1 MHKIIEFL
9 KPLIQVNIKNPY
21 WVLSFALITALFGGY
36 VASSLTV
43 DTDIANLL
51 PSSNPN
57 VQALEKLQETS
68 GGETSMEVAIKS
80 PSFEANV
87 EFANKLVEESLKL
100 QYDRYNGPFF
110 IDAEFRRETSLL
122 KDNALYL
129 ATSAELDS
137 IITYLQDEIQQAKQ
151 EANPFLIDF
160 DDFDDEETEVVSSE
174 EDAELDQFRES
185 YDMLV
190 PSEYPVNEDSTLA
203 IITLYPSGSRSD
215 ITYLED
221 MFSEFQDL
229 IDRLEPTSYHPEM
242 EVRFGGRLK
251 RHLTELESIMND
263 VFNSF
268 ATGITSVILL
278 VVLYFSIKKYLNYKR
293 TDPRLQ
299 RHSLLQHIIRA
310 PVPMLIIGIP
320 LLVSLMWTFGITSVS
335 LGMLNTMTSV
345 LFVILFGLGID
356 YGIHYYARYI
366 ELRASGNDVPDSI
379 LKAYERTGTAIVV
392 SALTTAA
399 ALFIL
404 MFADFRGFS
413 EFGFIAGMGIIF
425 ALICMLFVL
434 PALLIL
440 FERWN
445 WLLLPP
451 RAESSTP
458 TPLFHRFPL
467 SRSIIVFGIVTAGIV
482 IAFSGNL
489 QFEYDFGKLEPEFP
503 EYREFREFAS
513 GVDESERR
521 NPAFFTADS
530 NDDVFELI
538 DTLRARKNSN
548 PETMIMDVEAIQ
560 ERFPPFEEMKE
571 QKLQKISRIRELLR
585 DPFIENQEGENLDIL
600 RRSSQTRE
608 PLTEEQIPD
617 FLKNRFMTRDGDLGK
632 FVIVYPKSGLSD
644 GLRSIAFKEEMSD
657 ITLENG
663 KTYNAGSTS
672 IVAAAMLDLMRTESP
687 YMVIATFIVVFICIA
702 LSFQSMR
709 WTLIALIPLI
719 IGLLWLFGIQLLFGL
734 KFNFYNLVVL
744 PAILG
749 IGCDNGVHLAHRYRE
764 EGRKSM
770 WEVLSSTGQ
779 HITIGSFTTMLGFAG
794 LLLTSHPGL
803 QSIGVMAVI
812 GIGMTLLIA
821 LTFLPSTVQFLEDK
835 KLINKSDQGSSK
847 PSLND

>member
-21 WVLSFALITALFGGY
+21 WVLSFALITALLGGY
-36 VASSLTV
+36 VASNLTV
-43 DTDIANLL
+43 DTDFANLL
-51 PSSNPN
+51 PPSNPS
-57 VQALEKLQETS
+57 VQALEKLRQTA
-68 GGETSMEVAIKS
+68 GGETSMKVAIKS

-87 EFANKLVEESLKL
+87 EFANKLAEESLDL
-100 QYDRYNGPFF
+100 HYERYNGPFF
-110 IDAEFRRETSLL
+110 TDAEFRRETQFL
-122 KDNALYL
+122 KNNTLYL
-129 ATSAELDS
+129 ATTAELDS
-137 IITYLQDEIQQAKQ
+137 ITQYLQEEIDQAKQ

-160 DDFDDEETEVVSSE
+160 DDFDDEEEQEADEE
-174 EDAELDQFRES
+174 EDLDQFRES
-185 YDMLV
+185 YDMLI
-190 PSEYPVNEDSTLA
+190 PSEYPINEDSTLA

-221 MFSEFQDL
+221 MFSEFRNL
-229 IDRLEPTSYHPEM
+229 IDKLEPSTFHPEM
-242 EVRFGGRLK
+242 EVRFGGRIK
-251 RHLTELESIMND
+251 RHLTELESIMDD
-263 VFNSF
+263 VYNSF
-268 ATGITSVILL
+268 ATGISSVILL
-278 VVLYFSIKKYLNYKR
+278 VILYFSIKKYLNYRR

-299 RHSLLQHIIRA
+299 KHSPLQHIIRA

-320 LLVSLMWTFGITSVS
+320 LLVSLMWTFGITSLY
-335 LGMLNTMTSV
+335 LGTLNTMTSV

-366 ELRASGNDVPDSI
+366 ELRAEGNNVEDSV
-379 LKAYERTGTAIVV
+379 LLSYMRTGTAIVV
-392 SALTTAA
+392 SALTTAS

-413 EFGFIAGMGIIF
+413 EFGFIAGIGIMF
-425 ALICMLFVL
+425 ALFCMLFVL
-434 PALLIL
+434 PSLVVL

-451 RAESSTP
+451 RSEDRAVK
-458 TPLFHRFPL
+458 PLFKRFPMA
-467 SRSIIVFGIVTAGIV
+467 RSIIVFSVVTAVTV

-489 QFEYDFGKLEPEFP
+489 KFEYDFGKLEPEFP
-503 EYREFREFAS
+503 EYREFQEFTS
-513 GVDESERR
+513 GVDENEYH
-521 NPAFFTADS
+521 NPAFVIVDTYEE
-530 NDDVFELI
+530 VFEVV
-538 DTLRARKNSN
+538 DTLRARMEADPN
-548 PETMIMDVEAIQ
+548 TMIDGVEAIQ

-600 RRSSQTRE
+600 RQSSQTRE
-608 PLTEEQIPD
+608 PLTEEQIPE
-617 FLKNRFMTRDGDLGK
+617 FLKNRFMTNEGEIGR
-632 FVIVYPKSGLSD
+632 FVIVYPKSGLSN
-644 GLRSIAFKEEMSD
+644 GLRSIRFKKDVSN
-657 ITLENG
+657 IQLSNG
-663 KTYNAGSTS
+663 KTYHAGSTS
-672 IVAAAMLDLMRTESP
+672 IVAASMLDLMRTESP
-687 YMVIATFIVVFICIA
+687 YMVIATFVVVFICIA

-709 WTLIALIPLI
+709 WTLIALIPLV

-794 LLLTSHPGL
+794 LLFTNHPGL
-803 QSIGVMAVI
+803 QSIGIMAVV
-812 GIGMTLLIA
+812 GIGMTLLSA
-821 LTFLPSTVQFLEDK
+821 LTFLPAAVQFLEDK
-835 KLINKSDQGSSK
+835 KLIHKSDQSSSET
-847 PSLND
+847 SLND

>member
-1 MHKIIEFL
+1 MQKIIEFL
-9 KPLIQVNIKNPY
+9 KPVIQLNIKHPL
-21 WVLSFALITALFGGY
+21 WVLFIAVTMAAAGGY
-36 VASSLTV
+36 LASDLTI

-51 PSSNPN
+51 PPSNPH
-57 VQALEKLQETS
+57 VQALERLQETV
-68 GGETSMEVAIKS
+68 GGETAMEVGIKS
-80 PSFEANV
+80 PSFEANIA
-87 EFANKLVEESLKL
+87 FANKLAEEALKL
-100 QYDRYNGPFF
+100 QYDRFNGPFF
-110 IDAEFRRETSLL
+110 NDAEFQRDTELL

-129 ATSAELDS
+129 ATSSELDS
-137 IITYLQDEIQQAKQ
+137 IITYLQGEIEQAKQ
-151 EANPFLIDF
+151 DANPFLVDF
-160 DDFDDEETEVVSSE
+160 DDFDDDEESSADEVQ
-174 EDAELDQFRES
+174 DLDQFRES
-185 YDMLV
+185 YNMLV
-190 PSEYPVNEDSTLA
+190 PSEYPISEDSTLA
-203 IITLYPSGSRSD
+203 VLTLYPSGSRSN
-215 ITYLED
+215 IAYLEN

-229 IDRLEPTSYHPEM
+229 IDRLEPSSYHPEM
-242 EVRFGGRLK
+242 EVKFGGRLK

-263 VFNSF
+263 VYNSF
-268 ATGITSVILL
+268 ATGISSVILL
-278 VVLYFSIKKYLNYKR
+278 VILYFTLKKYLNYRK

-299 RHSLLQHIIRA
+299 KHSLFQHIIRA

-320 LLVSLMWTFGITSVS
+320 LLVSLMWTFGITSLY

-366 ELRASGNDVPDSI
+366 ELRTDGNNVADSI
-379 LKAYERTGTAIVV
+379 LLSYKRTGTAIVV
-392 SALTTAA
+392 SALTTAS

-413 EFGFIAGMGIIF
+413 EFGFIAGLGIIF
-425 ALICMLFVL
+425 ALLCMLFVL
-434 PALLIL
+434 PSLIVL

-451 RAESSTP
+451 RSEEWENSSKIQ
-458 TPLFHRFPL
+458 RFPYA
-467 SRSIIVFGIVTAGIV
+467 RSIIAFSVLTAVIV
-482 IAFSGNL
+482 ISFSGNL

-503 EYREFREFAS
+503 EYREFREFVND
-513 GVDESERR
+513 VDEAERR
-521 NPAFFTADS
+521 NPAFIIADS
-530 NDDVFELI
+530 NEEVFEIL
-538 DTLRARKNSN
+538 DTLRQRKMSN

-608 PLTEEQIPD
+608 PLMEEQIPD
-617 FLKNRFMTRDGDLGK
+617 FLKNRFMTRDGEIGR

-644 GLRSIAFKEEMSD
+644 GLRSIRFKEEVSN

-663 KTYNAGSTS
+663 KTYYAGSTS
-672 IVAAAMLDLMRTESP
+672 VVAASMLDLMRTESP
-687 YMVIATFIVVFICIA
+687 YMVLATFIVVFICIA

-709 WTLIALIPLI
+709 WTIIALIPLI

-764 EGRKSM
+764 EGKKSM

-794 LLLTSHPGL
+794 LLFTNHPGL
-803 QSIGVMAVI
+803 QSIGVMAVV
-812 GIGMTLLIA
+812 GIGMTLLTA
-821 LTFLPSTVQFLEDK
+821 LTFLPAMVQFLEDK
-835 KLINKSDQGSSK
+835 HLINKSNGNNTD
-847 PSLND
+847 